1 MTKKS
6 KMEFNIEKY
15 VGLRMVFQTKEG
27 KFIGDVVGCMWMG
40 ASFIELTNPVS
51 FFNTHSIIYAQ
62 EVIKD
67 EKNE

>member
-15 VGLRMVFQTKEG
+15 IGLRMDFQTKEG

-62 EVIKD
+62 EVS
-67 EKNE
+67 KNEESK